1 MTKPPPWAGL
11 RSGGLQPL
19 NKAIARFISSVEFC
33 AFLRMNRD
41 GGTVCSHLYG
51 GVELVLVPG
60 FDPLEP
66 LNDRLDVTAD
76 FALERGG
83 SSVVHSGVDRVSA
96 SQDGFRVGA
105 LCEKEHEKTKT
116 QTEC

>member
-1 MTKPPPWAGL
+1 MK
-11 RSGGLQPL
+11 RHS
-19 NKAIARFISSVEFC
+19 
-33 AFLRMNRD
+33 
-41 GGTVCSHLYG
+41 GTVWPHLYG
-51 GVELVLVPG
+51 GVEFVLVPG

-83 SSVVHSGVDRVSA
+83 SSVVHGGVDRVSA

-105 LCEKEHEKTKT
+105 LYEKEHKETKT
-116 QTEC
+116 QTER

>member
-1 MTKPPPWAGL
+1 MK
-11 RSGGLQPL
+11 
-19 NKAIARFISSVEFC
+19 
-33 AFLRMNRD
+33 RD
-41 GGTVCSHLYG
+41 SGTVCSHLYG
-51 GVELVLVPG
+51 GVEFVLVPG

-83 SSVVHSGVDRVSA
+83 SSVVHGGVDRVSA
-96 SQDGFRVGA
+96 SQDGLRVGA
-105 LCEKEHEKTKT
+105 LCEKEHRKTKT